1 MADPD
6 PHAWRSLIE
15 PRAIDSSTGDP
26 FSLTISQAISAKRQA
41 DALERIASAFDG
53 QSMTPVSIPN
63 AMGVRRGFE
72 LISAHIDYIEREN
85 ARLNDLL
92 TTYYMN
98 ALRGEAEALT
108 AFIKNH
114 GHDVH
119 RDRKT
124 LADAIGEFQAA
135 REGDAQ

>member
-1 MADPD
+1 MNDLQAVVP
-6 PHAWRSLIE
+6 PAGSGHSAE
-15 PRAIDSSTGDP
+15 PEPSCTV
-26 FSLTISQAISAKRQA
+26 SAV
-41 DALERIASAFDG
+41 
-53 QSMTPVSIPN
+53 PVSIPN

-85 ARLNDLL
+85 ARLNELL
-92 TTYYMN
+92 ATSYVN
-98 ALRGEAEALT
+98 ALSGEAEALT
-108 AFIKNH
+108 EFIKNH

-119 RDRKT
+119 RGRKT